1 MTRLELLR
9 QALAHK
15 QVIRFTYDG
24 LERLVEPHAFG
35 VTAGLKLM
43 LRGYQ
48 TGGESNT
55 GLGWKLFDLG
65 RAEDLELIEVN
76 FITPR
81 NGYRT
86 GDGAMAMILDELPEE
101 MVA

>member
-9 QALAHK
+9 QALAHR

-35 VTAGLKLM
+35 VTSGLKLM

-48 TGGESNT
+48 VAGDSTS

-65 RAEDLELIEVN
+65 RAEDLELTEVN

-81 NGYRT
+81 DGFRL
-86 GDGAMAMILDELPEE
+86 GDSAFAVLLDQLELE
-101 MVA
+101 AA